1 MLNEKL
7 LVGSHAPYWHS
18 GISIR
23 EKSYHTLLA
32 ALPAVLMGIY
42 QFGVPALR
50 VVALSTSC
58 AILWEL
64 ILNRAMKRPVTI
76 GDGDAAVIGLLFG
89 MLLPATAPW
98 WAVVLGTAVAV
109 TVGKWIYGGLGCN
122 PLNPALVAIATLI
135 ISYKGIMDLDQAYLT
150 YDFGFPAADPL
161 KAVKAMGT
169 AAVARY
175 SLTGFLMGQQ
185 VGGVGTIFALG
196 LIIGGLYLILRGLIR
211 WEISLSYI
219 VGILVTAYVFN
230 LVHPE
235 KYAGPWFHLL
245 AGYTLL
251 GAFFLITEYSS
262 SPVNLIPMLI
272 YGAGAGVMTI
282 LIRNIG
288 GFTDGVVF
296 AILLFNIANPLL
308 DKMRPRALGRS
319 K

>member
-1 MLNEKL
+1 MLNQKL

-18 GISIR
+18 GFSIR
-23 EKSYHTLLA
+23 EKSTHTMLA

-50 VVALSTSC
+50 VMALSISC
-58 AILWEL
+58 AILWEF
-64 ILNRAMKRPVTI
+64 ILNRVMKRPLTV

-89 MLLPATAPW
+89 MLLPATVPW
-98 WAVVLGTAVAV
+98 WVVVLGTAVAV
-109 TVGKWIYGGLGCN
+109 TVGKWIYGGLGGN

-135 ISYKGIMDLDQAYLT
+135 ISYKGIMDLDQAYLN

-161 KAVKAMGT
+161 KAVKALGT
-169 AAVARY
+169 VAVARY
-175 SLTGFLMGQQ
+175 SLTGLLLGQQ
-185 VGGVGTIFALG
+185 VGGIGTVFALG
-196 LIIGGLYLILRGLIR
+196 LMIGGLYLILRGFIR

-230 LVHPE
+230 LSNPE

-245 AGYTLL
+245 AGYTLI

-262 SPVNLIPMLI
+262 APVNLIPMLV

-282 LIRNIG
+282 LIRNVG

-296 AILLFNIANPLL
+296 AILLFNVASPLL
-308 DKMRPRALGRS
+308 DKIRPRALGRS
-319 K
+319 I

>member
-1 MLNEKL
+1 MLKQKL

-23 EKSYHTLLA
+23 ERSYHTMLA

-50 VVALSTSC
+50 VMALSISC

-64 ILNRAMKRPVTI
+64 ILNRFMKRPLTV

-98 WAVVLGTAVAV
+98 WVVVLGTAVAV

-135 ISYKGIMDLDQAYLT
+135 ISYKGIMDLDLAYLN

-161 KAVKAMGT
+161 KAVKALGT

-175 SLTGFLMGQQ
+175 SLTGLLLGQQ
-185 VGGVGTIFALG
+185 VGGIGTIFALG
-196 LIIGGLYLILRGLIR
+196 LMIGGLYLILRGFIR

-230 LVHPE
+230 LSNPE

-245 AGYTLL
+245 AGYTLI

-262 SPVNLIPMLI
+262 APVNLIPMLV

-282 LIRNIG
+282 LIRNVG

-296 AILLFNIANPLL
+296 AILLFNVASPLL
-308 DKMRPRALGRS
+308 DKIRPRALGRS
-319 K
+319 I

>member
-42 QFGVPALR
+42 QFGIPALR
-50 VVALSTSC
+50 VMALSISC

-64 ILNRAMKRPVTI
+64 ILNRVMKRPVTI

-89 MLLPATAPW
+89 MLLPATTPW
-98 WAVVLGTAVAV
+98 WGVVLGTAVAV
-109 TVGKWIYGGLGCN
+109 TVGKWIYGGLGGN

-135 ISYKGIMDLDQAYLT
+135 ISYKGVMDLDQAYLS
-150 YDFGFPAADPL
+150 YDFSFPAADPL
-161 KAVKAMGT
+161 KAVKALGT
-169 AAVARY
+169 VAVARY
-175 SLTGFLMGQQ
+175 SLTGLLMGQQ

-196 LIIGGLYLILRGLIR
+196 LMIGGLYLILRGLIR

-219 VGILVTAYVFN
+219 VGVLVTAYVFN

-262 SPVNLIPMLI
+262 SPVNLIPMLV

-308 DKMRPRALGRS
+308 DKIRPRALGRS

>member
-1 MLNEKL
+1 MLNQKL
-7 LVGSHAPYWHS
+7 LVGSQAPYWHGGS
-18 GISIR
+18 SVR
-23 EKSYHTLLA
+23 EKSCHKILA

-50 VVALSTSC
+50 VLALSISC

-64 ILNRAMKRPVTI
+64 IFNRVMKRPVTV
-76 GDGDAAVIGLLFG
+76 GDGDAAVIGLVFG

-98 WAVVLGTAVAV
+98 WVVVLGTAVAL

-135 ISYKGIMDLDQAYLT
+135 ISYKGLMDLDQAYVN
-150 YDFGFPAADPL
+150 YDFSFPAADPL
-161 KAVKAMGT
+161 KAVKAFG
-169 AAVARY
+169 AAAAAPYR
-175 SLTGFLMGQQ
+175 LAGFLMGQQ
-185 VGGVGTIFALG
+185 VGGVGSIFGLG
-196 LIIGGLYLILRGLIR
+196 LMAGGLYLILRGFIR
-211 WEISLSYI
+211 WEVSLSYM
-219 VGILVTAYVFN
+219 VGVLVTAYVFN

-245 AGYTLL
+245 AGTTLL
-251 GAFFLITEYSS
+251 GAFFLITEDSS
-262 SPVNLIPMLI
+262 SPVNLIPILI

-308 DKMRPRALGRS
+308 DKIRPRALGRS
-319 K
+319 V

>member
-1 MLNEKL
+1 MLNQKL

-23 EKSYHTLLA
+23 ERSNHTLLA

-50 VVALSTSC
+50 VMALSISC
-58 AILWEL
+58 AILWEF
-64 ILNRAMKRPVTI
+64 ILNRVMKRSLTV

-98 WAVVLGTAVAV
+98 WLVVLGTAVAV
-109 TVGKWIYGGLGCN
+109 TLGKWIYGGLGGN
-122 PLNPALVAIATLI
+122 PLNPALVAIAVLV
-135 ISYKGIMDLDQAYLT
+135 ISYKGVMDWDQAYLN
-150 YDFGFPAADPL
+150 YDLDFASADPL
-161 KAVKAMGT
+161 KAAKAFGT

-175 SLTGFLMGQQ
+175 SLTGLLLGQQ
-185 VGGVGTIFALG
+185 VGGIGTIFALG
-196 LIIGGLYLILRGLIR
+196 LMIGGLYLILRGFIR

-230 LVHPE
+230 LSNPE
-235 KYAGPWFHLL
+235 KYASPWFHLL
-245 AGYTLL
+245 AGYTLI

-262 SPVNLIPMLI
+262 SPVNFIPMLV

-282 LIRNIG
+282 LIRNVG

-296 AILLFNIANPLL
+296 AILLFNVASPLL
-308 DKMRPRALGRS
+308 DKIRPRALGRS
-319 K
+319 I

>member
-1 MLNEKL
+1 MLSQKL

-23 EKSYHTLLA
+23 EKSTHTLLA

-50 VVALSTSC
+50 VMALSISC
-58 AILWEL
+58 AILWEF
-64 ILNRAMKRPVTI
+64 ILNRVMKRPLTV

-98 WAVVLGTAVAV
+98 WVVVLGTAVAV
-109 TVGKWIYGGLGCN
+109 TVGKWIYGGLGGN

-135 ISYKGIMDLDQAYLT
+135 ISYKGIMDLDQAYLNF
-150 YDFGFPAADPL
+150 DFGFPAADPL
-161 KAVKAMGT
+161 KAVKALGT

-175 SLTGFLMGQQ
+175 SLTGLLMGQQ
-185 VGGVGTIFALG
+185 VGGIGTIFALG
-196 LIIGGLYLILRGLIR
+196 LMIGGLYLILRGFIR

-219 VGILVTAYVFN
+219 AGILVTAYVFN
-230 LVHPE
+230 LSNPE

-262 SPVNLIPMLI
+262 SPVNLIPMLV

-282 LIRNIG
+282 LIRNVG

-296 AILLFNIANPLL
+296 AILLFNITNPLL
-308 DKMRPRALGRS
+308 DKIRPRALGRS
-319 K
+319 N

>member
-1 MLNEKL
+1 MLNQKL

-18 GISIR
+18 GFSIR
-23 EKSYHTLLA
+23 EKSTHTMLA

-50 VVALSTSC
+50 VMALSISC
-58 AILWEL
+58 AILWEF
-64 ILNRAMKRPVTI
+64 ILNRVMKRPLTV

-98 WAVVLGTAVAV
+98 WVVVLGTAVAV
-109 TVGKWIYGGLGCN
+109 TVGKWIYGGLGGN

-135 ISYKGIMDLDQAYLT
+135 ISYKGIMDLDQAYLNF
-150 YDFGFPAADPL
+150 DFGFPAADPL
-161 KAVKAMGT
+161 KAVKALGT
-169 AAVARY
+169 VAVARY
-175 SLTGFLMGQQ
+175 SLTGLLMGQQ
-185 VGGVGTIFALG
+185 VGGIGTIFALG
-196 LIIGGLYLILRGLIR
+196 LMIGGLYLILRGFIR

-230 LVHPE
+230 LSNPE

-262 SPVNLIPMLI
+262 SPVNLIPMLV

-282 LIRNIG
+282 LIRNVG

-296 AILLFNIANPLL
+296 AILLFNITNPLL
-308 DKMRPRALGRS
+308 DKIRPRALGRS
-319 K
+319 N

>member
-1 MLNEKL
+1 MLNQKL

-23 EKSYHTLLA
+23 EKSVHTMLA

-50 VVALSTSC
+50 VMALSISC
-58 AILWEL
+58 AILWEF
-64 ILNRAMKRPVTI
+64 ILNRVMKRPVTV

-89 MLLPATAPW
+89 MLLPATVPW
-98 WAVVLGTAVAV
+98 WVVVLGTAVAV
-109 TVGKWIYGGLGCN
+109 TVGKWIYGGLGGN

-135 ISYKGIMDLDQAYLT
+135 ISYKGIVDLDQAYLN
-150 YDFGFPAADPL
+150 YDFSFPAADPL
-161 KAVKAMGT
+161 KAAKAFG
-169 AAVARY
+169 AAAAARY
-175 SLTGFLMGQQ
+175 SLTGLLLGQQ
-185 VGGVGTIFALG
+185 VGGIGTIFALG
-196 LIIGGLYLILRGLIR
+196 LMLGGLYLILRGFIR

-219 VGILVTAYVFN
+219 VGVLVTAYLFSLSN
-230 LVHPE
+230 PE
-235 KYAGPWFHLL
+235 KYAGPWFHLF
-245 AGYTLL
+245 AGYTLM
-251 GAFFLITEYSS
+251 GAFFLLTEYSS
-262 SPVNLIPMLI
+262 SPVNLIPMLV

-308 DKMRPRALGRS
+308 DKIRPKALGRS
-319 K
+319 

>member
-1 MLNEKL
+1 
-7 LVGSHAPYWHS
+7 
-18 GISIR
+18 
-23 EKSYHTLLA
+23 
-32 ALPAVLMGIY
+32 
-42 QFGVPALR
+42 
-50 VVALSTSC
+50 
-58 AILWEL
+58 
-64 ILNRAMKRPVTI
+64 
-76 GDGDAAVIGLLFG
+76 
-89 MLLPATAPW
+89 
-98 WAVVLGTAVAV
+98 
-109 TVGKWIYGGLGCN
+109 
-122 PLNPALVAIATLI
+122 
-135 ISYKGIMDLDQAYLT
+135 MDLDQAYLN
-150 YDFGFPAADPL
+150 YDFSFPAADPL
-161 KAVKAMGT
+161 KAVKALGT

-175 SLTGFLMGQQ
+175 SLTGLLMGQQ

-196 LIIGGLYLILRGLIR
+196 LMVGGLYLILRGLIR

-219 VGILVTAYVFN
+219 VGVLVTAYAFN
-230 LVHPE
+230 LVHPD

-272 YGAGAGVMTI
+272 FGAGAGVMTI

-308 DKMRPRALGRS
+308 DKIRPRALGRS

>member
-1 MLNEKL
+1 MLNQKL

-23 EKSYHTLLA
+23 EKSVHTMLA

-50 VVALSTSC
+50 VLALSISC
-58 AILWEL
+58 AILWEF
-64 ILNRAMKRPVTI
+64 ILNRVMKRPVTV

-89 MLLPATAPW
+89 MLLPATVPW
-98 WAVVLGTAVAV
+98 WVVVLGTAVAV
-109 TVGKWIYGGLGCN
+109 TVGKWIYGGLGGN

-135 ISYKGIMDLDQAYLT
+135 ISYKAIVDLDQAYLN
-150 YDFGFPAADPL
+150 YDFSFPAADPL
-161 KAVKAMGT
+161 KAAKAFGA

-175 SLTGFLMGQQ
+175 SLTGLLLGQQ
-185 VGGVGTIFALG
+185 VGGIGTIFALG
-196 LIIGGLYLILRGLIR
+196 LMLGGLYLILRGFIR

-219 VGILVTAYVFN
+219 VGVLVTAYLFSLSN
-230 LVHPE
+230 PE
-235 KYAGPWFHLL
+235 KYAGPWFHLF
-245 AGYTLL
+245 AGYTLM
-251 GAFFLITEYSS
+251 GAFFLLTEYSS
-262 SPVNLIPMLI
+262 SPVNLIPMLV

-308 DKMRPRALGRS
+308 DKIRPKALGRS
-319 K
+319 Q

>member
-7 LVGSHAPYWHS
+7 LVGSHAPYWHN
-18 GISIR
+18 GISIQ
-23 EKSYHTLLA
+23 EKSTHTMLA

-50 VVALSTSC
+50 VVALSISC

-64 ILNRAMKRPVTI
+64 ILNHVMKRPVTV

-89 MLLPATAPW
+89 MMLPATAPW
-98 WAVVLGTAVAV
+98 WVVFLGTAVAL

-122 PLNPALVAIATLI
+122 PLNPVLVAIATLI
-135 ISYKGIMDLDQAYLT
+135 ISYKGIMDLDQAYLN
-150 YDFGFPAADPL
+150 YDFSFPAADPL
-161 KAVKAMGT
+161 KAVKALGT
-169 AAVARY
+169 VAVARY
-175 SLTGFLMGQQ
+175 SLTGLLMGQQ
-185 VGGVGTIFALG
+185 VGGVGTVFALG

-219 VGILVTAYVFN
+219 IGVLVTAYVFN

-262 SPVNLIPMLI
+262 SPVNLIPMLVF
-272 YGAGAGVMTI
+272 GAGAGVMTI

-308 DKMRPRALGRS
+308 DKIRPRALGRS

>member
-1 MLNEKL
+1 MLNQNL
-7 LVGSHAPYWHS
+7 LVGSHAPYWYNGS
-18 GISIR
+18 SIR
-23 EKSYHTLLA
+23 EKSVHTVLA

-42 QFGVPALR
+42 QFGIPALR
-50 VVALSTSC
+50 VMALSISC
-58 AILWEL
+58 AMLWEL
-64 ILNRAMKRPVTI
+64 ILNRVMRRPVTI

-89 MLLPATAPW
+89 MLLPATTPGW
-98 WAVVLGTAVAV
+98 VVVLGTAVAV

-135 ISYKGIMDLDQAYLT
+135 ISYKGIMDLDQAYLN

-169 AAVARY
+169 VAVARY
-175 SLTGFLMGQQ
+175 SLAGFLMGQQ
-185 VGGVGTIFALG
+185 VGGVGTVFALG
-196 LIIGGLYLILRGLIR
+196 LMIGGLYLILRGFIR

-219 VGILVTAYVFN
+219 VGVLVTAYVFN

-251 GAFFLITEYSS
+251 GAFFLITEHSS
-262 SPVNLIPMLI
+262 SPVNFIPMLV
-272 YGAGAGVMTI
+272 YGAGAGAMTI
-282 LIRNIG
+282 LIRNVG

-308 DKMRPRALGRS
+308 DKIRPRALGRS

>member
-1 MLNEKL
+1 MLNQKL

-23 EKSYHTLLA
+23 EKSVHTMLA

-50 VVALSTSC
+50 VLALSISC
-58 AILWEL
+58 AILWEF
-64 ILNRAMKRPVTI
+64 ILNRVMKRPVTV

-89 MLLPATAPW
+89 MLLPATVPW
-98 WAVVLGTAVAV
+98 WVVVLGTAVAV
-109 TVGKWIYGGLGCN
+109 TVGKWIYGGLGGN

-135 ISYKGIMDLDQAYLT
+135 ISYKGIVDLDQAYLN
-150 YDFGFPAADPL
+150 YDFSFPAADPL
-161 KAVKAMGT
+161 KAAKAFG
-169 AAVARY
+169 AAAAARY
-175 SLTGFLMGQQ
+175 SLTGLLLGQQ
-185 VGGVGTIFALG
+185 VGGIGTIFALG
-196 LIIGGLYLILRGLIR
+196 LMLGGLYLILRGFIR

-219 VGILVTAYVFN
+219 VGVLVTAYLFSLSN
-230 LVHPE
+230 PE
-235 KYAGPWFHLL
+235 KYAGPWFHLF
-245 AGYTLL
+245 AGYTLM
-251 GAFFLITEYSS
+251 GAFFLLTEYSS
-262 SPVNLIPMLI
+262 SPVNLIPMLV

-308 DKMRPRALGRS
+308 DKIRPKALGRS
-319 K
+319 

>member
-1 MLNEKL
+1 MLNQKL

-23 EKSYHTLLA
+23 ERSNHTLLA

-50 VVALSTSC
+50 VMALSISC
-58 AILWEL
+58 AILWEF
-64 ILNRAMKRPVTI
+64 ILNRVMKRPLTV

-98 WAVVLGTAVAV
+98 WVVVLGTAVAV
-109 TVGKWIYGGLGCN
+109 TVGKWIYGGLGGN
-122 PLNPALVAIATLI
+122 PLNPALVAIAVLV
-135 ISYKGIMDLDQAYLT
+135 ISYKGVMDWDQAYLNH
-150 YDFGFPAADPL
+150 DFDFASADPL
-161 KAVKAMGT
+161 KAAKAFGT

-175 SLTGFLMGQQ
+175 SLTGLLLGQQ
-185 VGGVGTIFALG
+185 VGGIGTIFALG
-196 LIIGGLYLILRGLIR
+196 LMIGGLYLILRGFIR

-230 LVHPE
+230 LSNPE
-235 KYAGPWFHLL
+235 KYASPWFHLL
-245 AGYTLL
+245 AGYTLI

-262 SPVNLIPMLI
+262 SPVNFIPMLV

-282 LIRNIG
+282 LIRNVG

-296 AILLFNIANPLL
+296 AILLFNVASPLL
-308 DKMRPRALGRS
+308 DKIRPRALGRS
-319 K
+319 I

>member
-1 MLNEKL
+1 MLSQKL

-23 EKSYHTLLA
+23 EKSTHTLLA

-50 VVALSTSC
+50 VMALSISC
-58 AILWEL
+58 AILWEF
-64 ILNRAMKRPVTI
+64 ILNRVMKRPLTV

-98 WAVVLGTAVAV
+98 WVVVLGTAVAV
-109 TVGKWIYGGLGCN
+109 TVGKWIYGGLGGN

-135 ISYKGIMDLDQAYLT
+135 ISYKGIMDLDQAYLN

-161 KAVKAMGT
+161 KAVKALGT

-175 SLTGFLMGQQ
+175 SLTGLLMGQQ
-185 VGGVGTIFALG
+185 VGGIGTIFALG
-196 LIIGGLYLILRGLIR
+196 LMIGGLYLILRGFIR

-219 VGILVTAYVFN
+219 VGVLVTAYVFN
-230 LVHPE
+230 LSNPE

-251 GAFFLITEYSS
+251 GAFFLITEDSS
-262 SPVNLIPMLI
+262 SPVNFIPMLL

-282 LIRNIG
+282 LIRNVG

-296 AILLFNIANPLL
+296 AILLFNITNPLL
-308 DKMRPRALGRS
+308 DKIRPRALGRS
-319 K
+319 N

>member
-7 LVGSHAPYWHS
+7 LVGSHAPYWHN

-23 EKSYHTLLA
+23 EKSTHIMLA

-42 QFGVPALR
+42 HFGIPALR
-50 VVALSTSC
+50 VMALSISC

-64 ILNRAMKRPVTI
+64 ILNHAMKRPVTV

-98 WAVVLGTAVAV
+98 WVVVLGTAVAL

-135 ISYKGIMDLDQAYLT
+135 ISYKGVMDLDQAYLNFNF
-150 YDFGFPAADPL
+150 DFPAADPL
-161 KAVKAMGT
+161 KAVKALGT
-169 AAVARY
+169 VAAARY

-185 VGGVGTIFALG
+185 VGGVGTVFALG
-196 LIIGGLYLILRGLIR
+196 LMIGGLYLILRGLIR

-219 VGILVTAYVFN
+219 VGILVAAYVFN
-230 LVHPE
+230 LSNPE

-245 AGYTLL
+245 TGYTLV
-251 GAFFLITEYSS
+251 GAFFLITEDSS
-262 SPVNLIPMLI
+262 SHVNLIPMLI
-272 YGAGAGVMTI
+272 YGAGAAVMTI
-282 LIRNIG
+282 LIRNVG

-296 AILLFNIANPLL
+296 AILLFNVANPLL
-308 DKMRPRALGRS
+308 DKIRPRALGRS

>member
-1 MLNEKL
+1 MLNQKL

-50 VVALSTSC
+50 VMALSISC

-64 ILNRAMKRPVTI
+64 ILNRVMKRPLTV

-98 WAVVLGTAVAV
+98 WVVVLGTAVAV
-109 TVGKWIYGGLGCN
+109 TVGKWIYGGLGGN
-122 PLNPALVAIATLI
+122 PLNPALVAVATLI
-135 ISYKGIMDLDQAYLT
+135 ISYKGIMDLDQAYLN

-161 KAVKAMGT
+161 KAVKALGT

-175 SLTGFLMGQQ
+175 SLTGLLMGQQ
-185 VGGVGTIFALG
+185 VGGIGTIFALG
-196 LIIGGLYLILRGLIR
+196 LMIGGLYLILRGFIR

-230 LVHPE
+230 LSNPE

-262 SPVNLIPMLI
+262 SPVNLIPMLV

-282 LIRNIG
+282 LIRNVG

-296 AILLFNIANPLL
+296 AVLLFNITNPLL
-308 DKMRPRALGRS
+308 DKIRPRALGRS
-319 K
+319 N

>member
-1 MLNEKL
+1 MLNQKL

-23 EKSYHTLLA
+23 EKSVHTMLA

-50 VVALSTSC
+50 VMALSISC
-58 AILWEL
+58 AILWEF
-64 ILNRAMKRPVTI
+64 ILNRVMKRPVTV

-89 MLLPATAPW
+89 MLLPATVPW
-98 WAVVLGTAVAV
+98 WVVVLGTAVAV
-109 TVGKWIYGGLGCN
+109 TVGKWIYGGLGGN

-135 ISYKGIMDLDQAYLT
+135 ISYKGIVDLDQAYLN
-150 YDFGFPAADPL
+150 YDFSFPAADPL
-161 KAVKAMGT
+161 KAAKAFG
-169 AAVARY
+169 AAAAARY
-175 SLTGFLMGQQ
+175 SLTGLLLGQQ
-185 VGGVGTIFALG
+185 VGGIGTIFALG
-196 LIIGGLYLILRGLIR
+196 LMLGGLYLMLRGFIR

-219 VGILVTAYVFN
+219 VGVLVTAYVFH
-230 LVHPE
+230 LSKPE
-235 KYAGPWFHLL
+235 LYAGPWFHLF
-245 AGYTLL
+245 AGYTLM
-251 GAFFLITEYSS
+251 GAFFLLTEYSS
-262 SPVNLIPMLI
+262 SPVNLIPMLV

-308 DKMRPRALGRS
+308 DKIRPKALGRS
-319 K
+319 

>member
-7 LVGSHAPYWHS
+7 LVGSHAPYWHN

-50 VVALSTSC
+50 VMALSISC
-58 AILWEL
+58 AMLWEL
-64 ILNRAMKRPVTI
+64 ILNRVMRRPVTI

-98 WAVVLGTAVAV
+98 WVVVLGTAVAV

-122 PLNPALVAIATLI
+122 PLNPPLVAIATLI
-135 ISYKGIMDLDQAYLT
+135 ISYQGVMDLDQAYLS
-150 YDFGFPAADPL
+150 YDFSFPAADPL
-161 KAVKAMGT
+161 KAVKSLGT
-169 AAVARY
+169 VAAARY
-175 SLTGFLMGQQ
+175 SLSGLLMGQQ

-196 LIIGGLYLILRGLIR
+196 LMVGGLYLILRGLIR

-219 VGILVTAYVFN
+219 VGVLVTAYAFN
-230 LVHPE
+230 LVHPD

-272 YGAGAGVMTI
+272 FGAGAGVMTI

-308 DKMRPRALGRS
+308 DKIRPRALGRS

>member
-1 MLNEKL
+1 MLNQKL

-18 GISIR
+18 GFSIR
-23 EKSYHTLLA
+23 EKSTHTMLA

-50 VVALSTSC
+50 VMALSISC
-58 AILWEL
+58 AILWEF
-64 ILNRAMKRPVTI
+64 ILNRVMKRPLTV

-98 WAVVLGTAVAV
+98 WVVVLGTAVAV
-109 TVGKWIYGGLGCN
+109 TVGKWIYGGLGGN

-135 ISYKGIMDLDQAYLT
+135 ISYKGIMDLDQAYLN

-161 KAVKAMGT
+161 KAVKALGT
-169 AAVARY
+169 VAVARY
-175 SLTGFLMGQQ
+175 SLTGLLMGQQ
-185 VGGVGTIFALG
+185 VGGIGTVFALG
-196 LIIGGLYLILRGLIR
+196 LMIGGLYLILRGFIR

-230 LVHPE
+230 LSNPE

-262 SPVNLIPMLI
+262 SPVNLIPMLV

-282 LIRNIG
+282 LIRNVG

-296 AILLFNIANPLL
+296 AILLFNITNPLL
-308 DKMRPRALGRS
+308 DKIRPRALGRS

>member
-1 MLNEKL
+1 MLNQNL
-7 LVGSHAPYWHS
+7 LVGSHAPYWYNGS
-18 GISIR
+18 SIR
-23 EKSYHTLLA
+23 EKSVHTVLA

-42 QFGVPALR
+42 QFGIPALR
-50 VVALSTSC
+50 VMALSISC
-58 AILWEL
+58 AMLWEL
-64 ILNRAMKRPVTI
+64 ILNRVMRRPVTI

-89 MLLPATAPW
+89 MLLPATTPGW
-98 WAVVLGTAVAV
+98 VVVLGTAVAV

-135 ISYKGIMDLDQAYLT
+135 ISYKGIMDLDQAYLN

-169 AAVARY
+169 VAVARY

-185 VGGVGTIFALG
+185 VGGVGTVFALG
-196 LIIGGLYLILRGLIR
+196 LIIGGLYLILRGFIR
-211 WEISLSYI
+211 WEISVSYL
-219 VGILVTAYVFN
+219 VGVLVTAYVFN

-251 GAFFLITEYSS
+251 GAFFLITEHSS
-262 SPVNLIPMLI
+262 SPVNFIPMLV
-272 YGAGAGVMTI
+272 YGAGAGAMTI
-282 LIRNIG
+282 LIRNVG

-308 DKMRPRALGRS
+308 DKIRPRALGRS